1 MSKTMPHSTYC
12 SLNIKAATEI
22 SGRLSRFAG
31 ILFWFSMGSLISW
44 PLLAADS
51 ESVPAH
57 IFSIGVIAHD
67 HGPFSDH
74 NEDGTDL
81 NLEVQFAP
89 LPILWSARP
98 HLGATI
104 NFVGDTS
111 VAYAGLTFPF
121 YQSQRWFIDGAV
133 GAAVHNGPLHKDPVR
148 CREESDCGFGKRLLP
163 RLGLEAGYRFSP
175 DQSVS
180 FFYDHMSHKWIM
192 AGENEGI
199 DHIGLRYRLAF

>member
-1 MSKTMPHSTYC
+1 MIHPKYDSMT
-12 SLNIKAATEI
+12 IKAAPDIT
-22 SGRLSRFAG
+22 GRSWRIAG
-31 ILFWFSMGSLISW
+31 SLFWLALGSLMSW

-51 ESVPAH
+51 ESEPAH

-81 NLEVQFAP
+81 NLEVQFTP
-89 LPILWSARP
+89 QPILWSARP

-104 NFVGDTS
+104 NFIGDTS
-111 VAYAGLTFPF
+111 AVYAGLTFPF
-121 YQSQRWFIDGAV
+121 YQSQRWFLDGAV
-133 GAAVHNGPLHKDPVR
+133 GAALHNGPMHKDPVR

-163 RLGLEAGYRFSP
+163 RLGLEAGYRISP

-199 DHIGLRYRLAF
+199 DHIGLRFRLAF

>member
-1 MSKTMPHSTYC
+1 MIHPYRVVWGIDGHAFQ
-12 SLNIKAATEI
+12 I
-22 SGRLSRFAG
+22 AG
-31 ILFWFSMGSLISW
+31 GFLLLILGSLASGS
-44 PLLAADS
+44 LLAADS
-51 ESVPAH
+51 ESAPARL
-57 IFSIGVIAHD
+57 ISIGVLAHD
-67 HGPFSDH
+67 KGPFSDH

-104 NFVGDTS
+104 NFIGDTS
-111 VAYAGLTFPF
+111 AIYTGLTFPF
-121 YQSQRWFIDGAV
+121 YQSQRWFLDGAV

>member
-1 MSKTMPHSTYC
+1 MTHPTQESMTNEVVTD
-12 SLNIKAATEI
+12 IA
-22 SGRLSRFAG
+22 GRSWRIAG
-31 ILFWFSMGSLISW
+31 SLFWLAIGSLISG

-51 ESVPAH
+51 EPVPAH

-67 HGPFSDH
+67 EGFFSDH
-74 NEDGTDL
+74 HEDGTDL
-81 NLEVQFAP
+81 NVEVQFAP

-104 NFVGDTS
+104 NFIGDTS
-111 VAYAGLTFPF
+111 AAYAGLTFPF
-121 YQSQRWFIDGAV
+121 YQSQRWFIDGFLS
-133 GAAVHNGPLHKDPVR
+133 AAVHNGPLHKDPVG
-148 CREESDCGFGKRLLP
+148 CREDSDCGFGRRVIP
-163 RLGLEAGYRFSP
+163 RLGFEAGYRLSP
-175 DQSVS
+175 DQSIS

>member
-89 LPILWSARP
+89 LDVYKRQIRILLRPTSFSIRAGALVKLTGKLVNVHRSDGFYCNSSLTRNDSGAGARE
-98 HLGATI
+98 LIYVEDVQMG
-104 NFVGDTS
+104 
-111 VAYAGLTFPF
+111 
-121 YQSQRWFIDGAV
+121 
-133 GAAVHNGPLHKDPVR
+133 
-148 CREESDCGFGKRLLP
+148 
-163 RLGLEAGYRFSP
+163 
-175 DQSVS
+175 
-180 FFYDHMSHKWIM
+180 
-192 AGENEGI
+192 
-199 DHIGLRYRLAF
+199 

>member
-1 MSKTMPHSTYC
+1 MIHPYRVACGIGGHAFQ
-12 SLNIKAATEI
+12 I
-22 SGRLSRFAG
+22 AG
-31 ILFWFSMGSLISW
+31 GFLLLILGSLASGS
-44 PLLAADS
+44 LLAADS

-104 NFVGDTS
+104 NFIGDTS
-111 VAYAGLTFPF
+111 AIYAGLTFPF
-121 YQSQRWFIDGAV
+121 YQSQRWFLDGAV
-133 GAAVHNGPLHKDPVR
+133 GAAVHDGPMHKDPVR
-148 CREESDCGFGKRLLP
+148 CREESDCGFGKRILP